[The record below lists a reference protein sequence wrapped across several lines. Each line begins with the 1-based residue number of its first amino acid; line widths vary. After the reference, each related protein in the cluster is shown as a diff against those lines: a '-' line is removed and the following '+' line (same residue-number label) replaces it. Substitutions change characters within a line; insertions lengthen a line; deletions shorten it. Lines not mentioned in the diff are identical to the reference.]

1 MVDGF
6 VREEIATREAMLR
19 ALNAAKP
26 QNQQRLQILD
36 RKSRSFSANRYRN
49 TDAVTKNICQ
59 GTSYSRHR
67 YLEVAG
73 RYEEIFVP
81 DMMSMDP
88 VYHFHQAGVE
98 TVVRGQDQVKSFY
111 RTWA

>member
-1 MVDGF
+1 M
-6 VREEIATREAMLR
+6 
-19 ALNAAKP
+19 
-26 QNQQRLQILD
+26 
-36 RKSRSFSANRYRN
+36 
-49 TDAVTKNICQ
+49 
-59 GTSYSRHR
+59 
-67 YLEVAG
+67 EVAG